1 MFNKIFMTLACATAL
16 PLGAQQPLNLKIDLS
31 KDSPVTVLTADW
43 GDSTAIARGG
53 AYQVNVR
60 ASLSLRNSSQ
70 KRIRGVT
77 LAVLAQEVTP
87 GGKGSVSQ
95 PMDVA
100 PNDSFSFRID
110 LALLR
115 PLSAGQ
121 GVPAVEVR
129 LDGVLFEDLSF
140 YGPDKLHS
148 QHNMTVWELEARRD
162 RKYFKTLLETAGR
175 EGLQKDMLASIARE
189 ADRRQPGV
197 QMVRGKSTNIETGR
211 DIQFAFLDLPE
222 SPIEALEGTAHI
234 SANEARAPRFE
245 VRNRSTRP
253 VRSLEIGWVVQD
265 EQGREF
271 LAASLPAET
280 SLAPGKTVPVLEQD
294 TALKFRESMSIGGMH
309 GFVSSV
315 EFADGTYWIP
325 SRGTLDDPRL
335 RSLVAPSPEEQR
347 LAQIYRKKGLNA
359 LVEELKKF

>member
-1 MFNKIFMTLACATAL
+1 MFSKVIGLALAGTFAL
-16 PLGAQQPLNLKIDLS
+16 SAQPLNLKIDLS
-31 KDSPVTVLTADW
+31 KDSPVTVLSADW
-43 GDSTAIARGG
+43 GDSNAVARGG

-100 PNDSFSFRID
+100 PNDSFFFRID

-121 GVPAVEVR
+121 GVPAVEVH

-162 RKYFKTLLETAGR
+162 RKYFKTLLETAGK
-175 EGLQKDMLASIARE
+175 EGLQKDILASLSRE
-189 ADRRQPGV
+189 SDRRQARECRWCVENRP
-197 QMVRGKSTNIETGR
+197 NIETGH

-222 SPIEALEGTAHI
+222 SPVEALEGTAHI

-245 VRNRSTRP
+245 VRNRSTKP
-253 VRSLEIGWVVQD
+253 VRSLEIGWVVKD

-271 LAASLPAET
+271 LAASLPSET
-280 SLAPGKTVPVLEQD
+280 NLAPGKTAPVLEQD

-309 GFVSSV
+309 GFVSNV

-347 LAQIYRKKGLNA
+347 LEQIYRKKGLNA

>member
-1 MFNKIFMTLACATAL
+1 MFSRTLLALVCAGAMSL
-16 PLGAQQPLNLKIDLS
+16 PAQTPSVKIDLS
-31 KDSPVTVLTADW
+31 KDSPVTLLSADW

-53 AYQVNVR
+53 VYQVNVR

-95 PMDVA
+95 PMDVS
-100 PNDSFSFRID
+100 PNDSFTFRID

-162 RKYFKTLLETAGR
+162 RKYFKTLLETAGK
-175 EGLQKDMLASIARE
+175 EGLQKDMLASLARE
-189 ADRRQPGV
+189 SDRRQPGV
-197 QMVRGKSTNIETGR
+197 QMVRGKSTNIETGH

-222 SPIEALEGTAHI
+222 SPVEALEGTAHV

-245 VRNRSTRP
+245 VHNRSTKP
-253 VRSLEIGWVVQD
+253 VRSLEIGWVVKD

-280 SLAPGKTVPVLEQD
+280 SLAPGKTAPVLEQD

-309 GFVSSV
+309 GFVSNV
-315 EFADGTYWIP
+315 EYADGTYWIP
-325 SRGTLDDPRL
+325 SRATLDDPRL
-335 RSLVAPSPEEQR
+335 RLLIAPSPEEQR

-359 LVEELKKF
+359 LVEELKK